1 MIRAIIG
8 TVLMLISGA
17 ALVDGSAVW
26 LVGVAVGAALVL
38 DGINR
43 LRKQD

>member
-1 MIRAIIG
+1 
-8 TVLMLISGA
+8 MLISGA
-17 ALVDGSAVW
+17 ALVDGSAFW
-26 LVGVAVGAALVL
+26 LAGVALGAALVL